1 MKIVLDAFK
10 SVWQF
15 LLVSRES
22 ALRQTTKKMTTTQIE
37 AGTKTSTIK
46 GKKLVDGNG
55 HGGRKLYT
63 VPGEYNSHLLICL
76 KGEVI
81 EVVSDLAKQDQRI
94 RQGW

>member
-1 MKIVLDAFK
+1 MWE
-10 SVWQF
+10 S

-22 ALRQTTKKMTTTQIE
+22 TLRLPNKKMTTTQIE

-46 GKKLVDGNG
+46 GKKLVNGNG

-63 VPGEYNSHLLICL
+63 VPGEFNTHLLICL

-94 RQGW
+94 HQGW